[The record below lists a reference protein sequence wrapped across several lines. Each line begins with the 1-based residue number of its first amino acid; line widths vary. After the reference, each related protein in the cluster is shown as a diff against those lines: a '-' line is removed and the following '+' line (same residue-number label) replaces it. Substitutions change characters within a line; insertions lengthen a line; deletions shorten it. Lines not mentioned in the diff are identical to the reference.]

1 MSNLGDSNTP
11 IEGQSFSLPAGAELG
26 EDNGELVIKD
36 SSGTIILRRNET
48 ESEWQFE
55 GTDLSGI
62 NAIDASSA
70 TLTNAVAAEQLGLP
84 VYSDDANAP
93 NNTFYYNDTD
103 DQTKFKTSGGSI
115 VVTDALTEQQ
125 VEDIAIKFAVAL

>member
-11 IEGQSFSLPAGAELG
+11 IS
-26 EDNGELVIKD
+26 GELFD
-36 SSGTIILRRNET
+36 LPSGWTLTENNDGEAVFEDTQGNVVLRRDATNNK
-48 ESEWQFE
+48 WV
-55 GTDLSGI
+55 TDE
-62 NAIDASSA
+62 IDASSA

-103 DQTKFKTSGGSI
+103 EQTKYKTSGGSI